1 MLMTS
6 NLHTVKLMTHLCGL
20 AYVFL
25 LGFYN
30 TLTELFFIIRKS
42 CTAARFMPLSN
53 QLIMWRQ
60 QHNGEK
66 NRAVTG

>member
-30 TLTELFFIIRKS
+30 TLTELFFYY
-42 CTAARFMPLSN
+42 
-53 QLIMWRQ
+53 
-60 QHNGEK
+60 
-66 NRAVTG
+66 